1 MLKCITCSLC
11 PLNQSMLF
19 SPWTFHQTM
28 APSLGTESPSLCLS
42 PTASP
47 AGGRSLVSAPSYISL
62 SRSRCT
68 DLKSLGSFISSS
80 LTSPPAQAQHSF
92 HVTLAVI
99 SISKLSNVNI
109 STASENGDS
118 VLWEGDHS
126 PQMNCNLH
134 SSRHWCTR
142 QVFLLF
148 QNQTW
153 SRAHAAPTSVQNLE
167 IRAEAKPT
175 NTCLLEGLSLMF

>member
-1 MLKCITCSLC
+1 MVLEMLKCITCSLC

-19 SPWTFHQTM
+19 APCTFHQIM
-28 APSLGTESPSLCLS
+28 GPSLGTESPSLCLS

-47 AGGRSLVSAPSYISL
+47 AGGRSLVSAPSYVSL

-80 LTSPPAQAQHSF
+80 LTSPPTQAQQSF
-92 HVTLAVI
+92 QVTLAVI
-99 SISKLSNVNI
+99 SISNLSSVNI
-109 STASENGDS
+109 STASENGDR

-126 PQMNCNLH
+126 PQTNCNLH

-142 QVFLLF
+142 
-148 QNQTW
+148 
-153 SRAHAAPTSVQNLE
+153 
-167 IRAEAKPT
+167 
-175 NTCLLEGLSLMF
+175 